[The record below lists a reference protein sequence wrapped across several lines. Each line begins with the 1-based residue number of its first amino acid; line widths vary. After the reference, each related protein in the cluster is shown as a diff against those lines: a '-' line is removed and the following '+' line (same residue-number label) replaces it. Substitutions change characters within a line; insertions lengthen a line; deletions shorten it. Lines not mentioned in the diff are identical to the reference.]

1 LIALA
6 LILLAGRAPSPAR
19 AQGQPLRF
27 TVKTIEN
34 EAGMRVILE
43 FTRKPVYEVRRD
55 SRRVYVTLNEES
67 VEPPFKKKQYG
78 GAVLDKVKFIEGF
91 RTSELVFYVGDDFA
105 NFSTFEMGEPFRIVL
120 DLRKKQAPPMAVTIP
135 GPASGA
141 SGGTQPAP
149 GAAGRTGAPPA
160 APPPAPAPGGAPRG
174 AEERPRPG
182 FVVVIDP
189 GHGGDD
195 TGAQGPS
202 GLAEKDVTLD
212 IAGRLKARVLSE
224 MDAEVI
230 LTRDADRTMAL
241 DERTAIANHNRA
253 DLFVC
258 IHANASRRGHARGA
272 ETYFLSYQATDDES
286 RSIAAFEN
294 NTMGLEEG
302 VQKNGHLEMV
312 LWDLAQSAF
321 MKESSVLAE
330 IVQENLNDALDIA
343 NRGIKQAPFRVLMG
357 ATMPAILIEVAFI
370 TNPEEEKRL
379 RDPGFKDKVSGA
391 IFDSIK
397 RFHEK
402 YVQAHAR

>member
-1 LIALA
+1 MARYGALSWPDACVTLRSLSRPADEGPQGAASLPHARAGRPAAALRLIALA

-43 FTRKPVYEVRRD
+43 FTRKPVYEIRRD
-55 SRRVYVTLNEES
+55 SRRVYLTLNEES

-212 IAGRLKARVLSE
+212 IARRLKARVLSE

-258 IHANASRRGHARGA
+258 IHANAARRRDLLPVLPGDRRRVAQHRRVREQHHGSRGRRAEERPPRDGPVGPGAVGVHEGVERARG
-272 ETYFLSYQATDDES
+272 E
-286 RSIAAFEN
+286 
-294 NTMGLEEG
+294 
-302 VQKNGHLEMV
+302 
-312 LWDLAQSAF
+312 
-321 MKESSVLAE
+321 
-330 IVQENLNDALDIA
+330 
-343 NRGIKQAPFRVLMG
+343 
-357 ATMPAILIEVAFI
+357 
-370 TNPEEEKRL
+370 
-379 RDPGFKDKVSGA
+379 
-391 IFDSIK
+391 
-397 RFHEK
+397 
-402 YVQAHAR
+402 